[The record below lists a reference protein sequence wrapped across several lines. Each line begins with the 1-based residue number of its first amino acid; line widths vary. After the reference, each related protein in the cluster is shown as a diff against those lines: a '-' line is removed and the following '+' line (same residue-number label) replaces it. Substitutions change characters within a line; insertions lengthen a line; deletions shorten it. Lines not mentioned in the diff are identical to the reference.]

1 MSGILSKKS
10 ALVLGAGGLGSPA
23 LMVLASSGVGRIAV
37 LDGNALETSDLNRQP
52 LFAEA
57 DLGERRGA
65 AAARRLARLFPA
77 VRVEVVDGSFDE
89 ASAAGLARS
98 ADVLVD
104 GSDDVPTKFV
114 ASDAALLAG
123 RPLVH
128 GGVLRYTAHLLTVI
142 PRTTGCLR
150 CLFEMP
156 PPPGSVPGV
165 AEAGVLGPLAGLA
178 GALMGAEAVRLL
190 LGERGA
196 YAGRLLVY
204 EARRAR
210 ARAVPVRIRDG
221 CPACRAA
228 REAVAPAG
236 AVAPGPGT
244 PPAAGG

>member
-37 LDGNALETSDLNRQP
+37 VDGSALETSDLNRQP
-52 LFAEA
+52 LFTEA

-65 AAARRLARLFPA
+65 AAARRLTRLFPA
-77 VRVEVVDGSFDE
+77 VNVEVVDGCFDE

-104 GSDDVPTKFV
+104 GADDAPTKFL

-142 PRTTGCLR
+142 PGVTGCLR
-150 CLFEMP
+150 CLFETP

-210 ARAVPVRIRDG
+210 SRAVPVRIRDG
-221 CPACRAA
+221 CPACRAQ
-228 REAVAPAG
+228 REAVASAG
-236 AVAPGPGT
+236 AAAPGPGT
-244 PPAAGG
+244 PTAAGG